1 MSNIAKQQ
9 KKSINALLHAEFK
22 RIKKL
27 ALRAVEQGVQPSSS
41 GICLMMKDDLHKLFK
56 GDRSASSPRIRAF
69 AAWPKTSGNAGYPI
83 LLRGVEGYS
92 NELAAMHEY
101 VNSRGMRWK
110 GKYLEARLDLLDHL
124 IEYFKPPVLPRTALL
139 KLLRVDMQAEG
150 YNHSEGICGA
160 VDDAFHLH
168 AYCKKVYLVVRDA
181 RRALSPQTPY
191 YPIPFG
197 TRGNEHAFDKHY
209 NAGTLWVGEYGAARK
224 AYALKLADYI
234 AEHYTV
240 HLNPV
245 KQESSVQK
253 IFKKVIAAGYYS
265 FTDSPK
271 ASIYMCLA
279 LDYAVLGD
287 VITWKERAL
296 ALSEITEYMKNP
308 HGTRVMANC
317 LYYAGLLKNSAF
329 SVSKNQ
335 RVLMHLYKNWDK
347 RPKLVY

>member
-9 KKSINALLHAEFK
+9 KKSVNALLHAEFK

-27 ALRAVEQGVQPSSS
+27 ALSALERGVQPAAS
-41 GICLMMKDDLHKLFK
+41 GMCLMMKYDLHELFL
-56 GDRSASSPRIRAF
+56 GDLSDSSPRCRAF
-69 AAWPKTSGNAGYPI
+69 GAWPKSSGDADYPI
-83 LLRGVEGYS
+83 LLRDVKGVS
-92 NELAAMHEY
+92 NEHAAMHEY
-101 VNSRGMRWK
+101 VNSIGMRWK

-150 YNHSEGICGA
+150 YNHSDGICGA
-160 VDDAFHLH
+160 VDDAFGVE
-168 AYCKKVYLVVRDA
+168 KVHSVVWVSMH
-181 RRALSPQTPY
+181 ALSPRNPA
-191 YPIPFG
+191 YPVPFG
-197 TRGNEHAFDKHY
+197 TRSNGQTHFDKHHV
-209 NAGTLWVGEYGAARK
+209 AGTMWVGEYGAARK

-265 FTDSPK
+265 FAGSPK
-271 ASIYMCLA
+271 ASIFMCFA
-279 LDYAVLGD
+279 LVRAVRGG
-287 VITWKERAL
+287 VITHRERVL
-296 ALSEITEYMKNP
+296 ALSELKEYMKNP
-308 HGTRVMANC
+308 HKTDVMVNC
-317 LYYAGLLKNSAF
+317 LYYAGLLKSSNTKL
-329 SVSKNQ
+329 SKTQ
-335 RVLMHLYKNWDK
+335 RALIHLYKNWDK